1 MARDVTA
8 RDSTTE
14 TALLDRRSARWHAGP
29 TATVTERGTAVP
41 SGPTSAG
48 ATLPAG
54 TTPSTGGLPFST
66 PGASGPEVQDGS

>member
-29 TATVTERGTAVP
+29 TATVAGRGTAVP
-41 SGPTSAG
+41 SGPTPAG
-48 ATLPAG
+48 A
-54 TTPSTGGLPFST
+54 TPSTGELTPST
-66 PGASGPEVQDGS
+66 PGASGAEVQDGS

>member
-29 TATVTERGTAVP
+29 TAAGSRRGTAVP
-41 SGPTSAG
+41 SGPTPAG
-48 ATLPAG
+48 A
-54 TTPSTGGLPFST
+54 TPSTGEPTTST
-66 PGASGPEVQDGS
+66 PGTSGAGVENGS